1 MIFIATHWTNV
12 SNTSVTVYRN
22 CEHVQL
28 QFNGVQ
34 IPIASEQHDSSHL
47 VRPPVIFHV
56 GRYTPGRLDATGF
69 TKGKPVARAH
79 HLNSRI
85 DLSGQPVSRNDLVFA
100 YAYVCDENDTMLPY
114 ANGWVTF
121 SLVNAGGS
129 VTLIGDNRVRAEAG
143 IAIILL
149 KTSNRKA
156 AHSMVLV
163 ARASSIEDHEAR
175 HEWTI
180 S

>member
-1 MIFIATHWTNV
+1 
-12 SNTSVTVYRN
+12 
-22 CEHVQL
+22 
-28 QFNGVQ
+28 
-34 IPIASEQHDSSHL
+34 
-47 VRPPVIFHV
+47 
-56 GRYTPGRLDATGF
+56 
-69 TKGKPVARAH
+69 
-79 HLNSRI
+79 
-85 DLSGQPVSRNDLVFA
+85 
-100 YAYVCDENDTMLPY
+100 MLPY

-129 VTLIGDNRVRAEAG
+129 VTLIGDNPVRAEAG
-143 IAIILL
+143 ITIILL